1 MGGGGQWG
9 PATVL
14 QNIFCV
20 QQKKEIDTRLELH
33 YYFFFKS
40 TTYNTAVIAL
50 FWSTLVEE
58 SRVSRIANVMK
69 FHLKFENH
77 CCWCCLT
84 EQGPNFNYPPQ
95 RRGSTNRNSF
105 VPDISLFCI
114 HSPISLP
121 ASVAAVSGGTGVGNC
136 GGWCSATSWSIWH
149 GHLSALISVADLS
162 TIAVCTRWRF
172 CSPHSFK
179 VFRIALKPWTF
190 TARSRSILL
199 WFRFTVEAVA
209 SAKRKFNAC
218 CRFTNFNLC

>member
-1 MGGGGQWG
+1 
-9 PATVL
+9 
-14 QNIFCV
+14 
-20 QQKKEIDTRLELH
+20 
-33 YYFFFKS
+33 
-40 TTYNTAVIAL
+40 
-50 FWSTLVEE
+50 
-58 SRVSRIANVMK
+58 MK

-84 EQGPNFNYPPQ
+84 EQGPNLNYPPQ

-121 ASVAAVSGGTGVGNC
+121 ASVAAVSGGTGVGNG

-162 TIAVCTRWRF
+162 AIAVAQLCTRWRF

-218 CRFTNFNLC
+218 CRFPNFNLC